1 MAQHGGPVVIG
12 TAAHSDKFQERMKA
26 KYSTSPTGLFGIRTR
41 MSKHRPIRAW
51 VDNEYDGGGWTM
63 VMANRRYTSGMNNL
77 THSDAINKDNYRT
90 NGTDDSTNDETHLA
104 GNFGVGDFNCWIG
117 LKYWKELAGK
127 KNSNKITV
135 VQFVATSAVEL
146 NDTSNHTHRSEWYFD
161 DFTSDWA
168 FSGRSG
174 QATNHVGGTTPG
186 MFSYHAASTARNL
199 STFDND
205 VDDNSGNCSTY
216 YNNNPWFYGS
226 CWSGNYFAGGGHYD
240 APYWNGSGGGDQHAY
255 GAVYIK

>member
-1 MAQHGGPVVIG
+1 MAQYGGPVVTG

-186 MFSYHAASTARNL
+186 MFSYHAASTSRNL

>member
-63 VMANRRYTSGMNNL
+63 VMANRRYTGGMNNL

-186 MFSYHAASTARNL
+186 MFSYHAASTTRNL